1 MIKKLLSNLPSRK
14 GITGINRRNLD
25 LIYPNNA
32 RIFFPNVDD
41 KIKCKE
47 LLGSAGLPL
56 LETYF
61 VADSHKSINDWEKN
75 LDGVDRFV
83 IKPNKSYGGLGIII
97 VKRTDDG
104 YFDSDRFYTA
114 EDISFHLKM
123 IYGGAFSLDNTSD
136 IAYFEQMAEND
147 KLLNQFIPEGF
158 RTITDIRLI
167 FQNEKPVMG
176 MLRAPTKKSKG
187 KANLHQGGIGIG
199 IDIQTGITRNG
210 CMKNDLI
217 DKHPDTG
224 MKLAG
229 VQVPGFE
236 KMIEVGSRISQ
247 LVGLGYIGI
256 DFVADNNLGPVI
268 LEVNARP
275 GLNIQLANQYGIGK
289 RLNEI

>member
-1 MIKKLLSNLPSRK
+1 MIKKFLNSLPSRK

-32 RIFFPNVDD
+32 RVYFPNVDD

-47 LLGSAGLPL
+47 LLASAGLPV

-61 VADSHKSINDWEKN
+61 VADSHKKINTWEEN
-75 LDGVDRFV
+75 LSGIDHFV
-83 IKPNKSYGGLGIII
+83 IKPNNSYGGLGILLI
-97 VKRTDDG
+97 KRSEDD
-104 YFDSDRFYTA
+104 YNDSEQVYTA

-136 IAYFEQMAEND
+136 IAYFEQMAQND
-147 KLLNQFIPEGF
+147 ETLNQFIPEGF
-158 RTITDIRLI
+158 KSITDIRLI
-167 FQNEKPVMG
+167 FRDNKPVMG

-199 IDIQTGITRNG
+199 IDIQTGETLNG
-210 CMKNDLI
+210 CLKNDLI

-224 MKLAG
+224 IKLAG
-229 VQVPGFE
+229 VHVPGFE
-236 KMIEVGSRISQ
+236 KMLEVGSKISS
-247 LVGLGYIGI
+247 LVGLGYIGV
-256 DFVADNNLGPVI
+256 DFVADQNLGPVI